1 MEPLEFH
8 RSEPFTLGVELEFQL
23 LDRTSLDLVAKAP
36 ALLASPP
43 PCLRQHL
50 KPEFIQSMI
59 EVNTRI
65 CHSVAEVET
74 HLRELCQQTEEL
86 ALTHDCLLYA
96 ASLHPFAESAE
107 QLLTP
112 HKRYSRIMAELQMV
126 GRRFITQGLHVHVGI
141 PDGDTAIRICDSMRI
156 HLPILLALST
166 SSPFYEG
173 EDTGLYSYR
182 AKLFEALPLA
192 GMPDYFE
199 NWFNFRQ
206 IASALIRSRIIRQGR
221 DLWWD
226 VRPHPYF
233 GTVEIRIC
241 DLPSRF
247 TEIIALVALIQAL
260 VKKLSQARTPAM
272 DANMQILR
280 SNKWQ
285 AARYGLAGRFVD
297 PLRLNKQTQAQAA
310 ATLMASLEPTLT
322 ELGTASY
329 LAPLDQVLAQG
340 TSAHRQREL
349 YADTHDFTAMIREIR
364 AEFWQ

>member
-8 RSEPFTLGVELEFQL
+8 CSEPFTLGVELEFQL

-36 ALLASPP
+36 ALLASLP
-43 PCLRQHL
+43 PCLGERL

-74 HLRELCQQTEEL
+74 HLRELCQQTEKL
-86 ALTHDCLLYA
+86 ARAHDCLLYA
-96 ASLHPFAESAE
+96 ASLHPFARSIG

-112 HKRYSRIMAELQMV
+112 NERYGRIIEELQLV
-126 GRRFITQGLHVHVGI
+126 GRRFITQGLHVHVGL
-141 PDGDTAIRICDSMRI
+141 PDEDTAIRVCDSMRI
-156 HLPILLALST
+156 HLPLLLALST

-173 EDTGLYSYR
+173 EDTGLHSYR

-192 GMPDYFE
+192 GIPDYFE

-206 IASALIRSRIIRQGR
+206 IASALIRCGIIRQVR

-226 VRPHPYF
+226 VRPHPSF

-241 DLPSRF
+241 DLPARF

-260 VKKLSQARTPAM
+260 VIKISRPFSPAA
-272 DANMQILR
+272 DVNMQILR

-285 AARYGLAGRFVD
+285 AARYGLAGRYVD
-297 PLRLNKQTQAQAA
+297 PLGLDNQTQARAA
-310 ATLMASLEPTLT
+310 AGLIASLGPILT
-322 ELGTASY
+322 ELGTAPY
-329 LAPLDQVLAQG
+329 LAPLDRVLAQG

-349 YADTHDFTAMIREIR
+349 YEDTHDFPAMIREIR